1 MGESSQNEFV
11 QIIRDAVA
19 ADPSNVGLRADL
31 VELLLEHD
39 LDAVVPEID
48 ALAQHGANPQ
58 TVAVLRA
65 RAAAARLRAEKTG
78 GTSGSAWQQG
88 VDADPASQQTAHF
101 QPPLQ
106 PGQPSHPTQPSH
118 PAQPAHP
125 AQPGQPAHP
134 PQQPT
139 GGDQFPINVSAS
151 GFEQDAQP
159 MFEVERPRVRLT
171 DVAGMHEV
179 KQHLEAAF
187 LGPMRNPE
195 LARMYGQ
202 VARGSL
208 LMYGP
213 PGCGK
218 TFIARAIAGELG
230 ANFLHVT
237 LADIMGPYWGETE
250 KAIHAVFQQARE
262 QRPCVVFFDEFD
274 AIGGRRT
281 SGNASSQS
289 LRMMASQLLVE
300 LDGVQDSND
309 GIYVL
314 AATNRPW
321 DIDPAL
327 RRPGRF
333 DRTVLVLPP
342 DEVARGSI
350 IAGSLR
356 DKPAAQIDIPELV
369 RRTSEFSGADL
380 SYVVDTAVQNAFAQA
395 MRDGQPRMIG
405 THDLVR
411 AVGAIT
417 PSTRAWFEQIKPVLE
432 YGVDDG
438 TFGQLRA
445 YLRQHRI

>member
-1 MGESSQNEFV
+1 
-11 QIIRDAVA
+11 
-19 ADPSNVGLRADL
+19 
-31 VELLLEHD
+31 
-39 LDAVVPEID
+39 
-48 ALAQHGANPQ
+48 
-58 TVAVLRA
+58 
-65 RAAAARLRAEKTG
+65 
-78 GTSGSAWQQG
+78 
-88 VDADPASQQTAHF
+88 
-101 QPPLQ
+101 
-106 PGQPSHPTQPSH
+106 
-118 PAQPAHP
+118 
-125 AQPGQPAHP
+125 
-134 PQQPT
+134 
-139 GGDQFPINVSAS
+139 
-151 GFEQDAQP
+151 